1 LTSVIKNA
9 LKFVDQSES
18 MITIKVAHDSD
29 TDTLQVKIAFNWT
42 ETNNSER
49 DKLFQTFGNLEE
61 VSTDNNTKNICIDL
75 VICKDIVLQS
85 GGTIEYH
92 V

>member
-1 LTSVIKNA
+1 M
-9 LKFVDQSES
+9 KFVDQSES
-18 MITIKVAHDSD
+18 LITIKVAHDSD

-49 DKLFQTFGNLEE
+49 DKLFQTFGNLAE

-75 VICKDIVLQS
+75 VICKDIVVQS